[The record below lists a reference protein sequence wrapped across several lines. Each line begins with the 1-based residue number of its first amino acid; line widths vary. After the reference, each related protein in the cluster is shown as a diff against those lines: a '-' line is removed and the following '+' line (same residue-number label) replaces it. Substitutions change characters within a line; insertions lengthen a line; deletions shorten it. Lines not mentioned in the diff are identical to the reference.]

1 MVNSFLSMIR
11 RLTTWFLPSD
21 PSGSDGQRRKMLFAL
36 FQSLLIVPLFIFGA
50 MHFRSGSYFLWIMDH
65 LAALV
70 MVGFIIA
77 LRFMRRPLILYRI
90 MIIMTSM
97 MLFYWLITGAVRGHA
112 SIWIIGSPLFIFF
125 LTGRREGLVWSLI
138 LITGAVLVFMN
149 PLALPWVWNYPPD
162 YVSRHLFTLFIT
174 FLFTYFYESTGDR
187 YKKAIE
193 KEQGLLVRE
202 KERLAEAKAEV
213 DSANERLRQEMDVR
227 LIAEE
232 ELRKHRDHLE
242 EIVLERTRELRRS
255 NIDLG
260 ESEKRYRILA
270 DNVTDLIFS
279 LDMNFTVLY
288 ISPSIHSMYGYTA
301 DEALSLSIRDIH
313 TPESFKK
320 LMKVFHAQLELEN
333 GGEADPAR
341 HVVLQLRQRR
351 KDGSLFDVEVRAS
364 FLRDDSGKPSG
375 IVGIARD
382 ITERVRAQRENE
394 EMQEQ
399 LAQAQK
405 MEAVGTLAGGLA
417 HDFNN
422 ILGGILGSLDLLRL
436 SLKKERLEDRDTVDK
451 YLEVGMESARRS
463 VNLIKELLALS
474 QRHEIKLEPIDMNEA
489 VRHIHELCT
498 NSLPKSIALEFAYS
512 PQRPMIM
519 GDMVQIGQVLLNL
532 CINASHAMTI
542 MRRPGERQGGALS
555 VTVDLTGLNHH
566 DARFDGES
574 HPSAHEW
581 VRVVIADTGV
591 GMDRDTVTRIYEPFY
606 TRKKRGEGTGLGL
619 AISYN
624 IIQKHGGH
632 IRVESEPGAGSRF
645 TLFFPACD
653 TCAEPVHGDTDSDEQ
668 VSGTGVVLVIDDEAM
683 VLKVA
688 RGALEQS
695 GYEVITANSP
705 DMGIEV
711 FRSSHTRIS
720 AVVIDLSMPG
730 KSGLE
735 VFAAL
740 KEIDPSVRAILSS
753 GMLDNESRERA
764 LALGIRDFAG
774 KPYTARELAEKV
786 RIVLM

>member
-1 MVNSFLSMIR
+1 
-11 RLTTWFLPSD
+11 
-21 PSGSDGQRRKMLFAL
+21 MLFTL
-36 FQSLLIVPLFIFGA
+36 FLSLLIVPLFIFGA

-70 MVGFIIA
+70 MIGFIIA
-77 LRFMRRPLILYRI
+77 LRFVRSPLILYRI
-90 MIIMTSM
+90 TIIMTSI
-97 MLFYWLITGAVRGHA
+97 MLFFWLVTGAIQGYA

-125 LTGRREGLVWSLI
+125 LTGRREGLVWSLMV
-138 LITGAVLVFMN
+138 ITGAVLVFMN
-149 PLALPWVWNYPPD
+149 PLALSWVWTYPPD

-174 FLFTYFYESTGDR
+174 FLFTYFYESMSDR

-213 DSANERLRQEMDVR
+213 DSVNERLRQEMDVR
-227 LIAEE
+227 LIAED

-242 EIVLERTRELRRS
+242 EIVLDRTRELRRS
-255 NIDLG
+255 NLELG

-279 LDMNFTVLY
+279 LDMDFRILY
-288 ISPSIHSMYGYTA
+288 ISPSIQSMYGYTVG
-301 DEALSLSIRDIH
+301 EARSLSIRDIH
-313 TPESFKK
+313 TPESFRK
-320 LMKVFHAQLELEN
+320 LMKIFHSQLELEN
-333 GGEADPAR
+333 GGGVDPAR
-341 HVVLQLRQRR
+341 HVVLQLRPRR

-364 FLRDDSGKPSG
+364 FLRDDSGKLSG

-436 SLKKERLEDRDTVDK
+436 CLKKEQLDDRDTVDQ
-451 YLEVGMESARRS
+451 YLEVGMESAKRS

-489 VRHIHELCT
+489 LRHIHELCT

-512 PQRPMIM
+512 PERPMIM
-519 GDMVQIGQVLLNL
+519 GDMVQVGQVMLNL

-542 MRRPGERQGGALS
+542 MRRPGERQGGTLS
-555 VTVDLTGLNHH
+555 VTVDIAEFDHH
-566 DARFDGES
+566 DAGTGEK
-574 HPSAHEW
+574 PSANGREW

-591 GMDRDTVTRIYEPFY
+591 GMNRDTVTRIYEPFF

-632 IRVESEPGAGSRF
+632 IRVESEPGAWSRF
-645 TLFFPACD
+645 TLYFPSCD
-653 TCAEPVHGDTDSDEQ
+653 TCAEPVHHAPGGEEP
-668 VSGTGVVLVIDDEAM
+668 VIGTGLVLVIDDEPM

-711 FRSSHTRIS
+711 FRSSHARIS

-740 KEIDPSVRAILSS
+740 KEIDPCVRAILSS
-753 GMLDNESRERA
+753 GMLDNESKERA
-764 LALGIRDFAG
+764 LALGVRDFAG

-786 RIVLM
+786 RNILM

>member
-1 MVNSFLSMIR
+1 MINTFQR
-11 RLTTWFLPSD
+11 ISAWILPD
-21 PSGSDGQRRKMLFAL
+21 DLAGSDEQGRKTLFAL
-36 FQSLLIVPLFIFGA
+36 FLSLLMIPLFIFGA
-50 MHFRSGSYFLWIMDH
+50 VHLISGIYFLWIMDH

-70 MVGFIIA
+70 MAGFIIS
-77 LRFMRRPLILYRI
+77 LRFIKKPLILYRI
-90 MIIMTSM
+90 TIIMTSL
-97 MLFYWLITGAVRGHA
+97 MLFYWLITGAVQGYA
-112 SIWIIGSPLFIFF
+112 SIWIIGTPLFIFF
-125 LTGRREGLVWSLI
+125 LTGRREGLVWSLVV
-138 LITGAVLVFMN
+138 ITGAILVFMN
-149 PLALPWVWNYPPD
+149 PLALPWVWYYQPD

-174 FLFTYFYESTGDR
+174 FLFTYFYESMSDR
-187 YKKAIE
+187 YKKAI
-193 KEQGLLVRE
+193 KNEQGLLVRE

-213 DSANERLRQEMDVR
+213 DSVNERLRREMDVR

-242 EIVLERTRELRRS
+242 EIVMERTRELRRS
-255 NIDLG
+255 NLDLG
-260 ESEKRYRILA
+260 ESENRYRILA

-279 LDMNFTVLY
+279 LDMDFRILY
-288 ISPSIHSMYGYTA
+288 ISPSIQSMYGYTPG
-301 DEALSLSIRDIH
+301 EALTLSIRDIH
-313 TPESFKK
+313 TPGSFRK
-320 LMKVFHAQLELEN
+320 LMKVYHAQLELEN
-333 GGEADPAR
+333 GEGVDPSR

-422 ILGGILGSLDLLRL
+422 ILSGILGSFDLLRL
-436 SLKKERLEDRDTVDK
+436 SLKKEELEDRETVDK

-463 VNLIKELLALS
+463 VNLIKELLTLS
-474 QRHEIKLEPIDMNEA
+474 QRHEIKLEPIDMNAA
-489 VRHIHELCT
+489 VRHIQELCT

-512 PQRPMIM
+512 PERPMIM
-519 GDMVQIGQVLLNL
+519 GDTVQIGQVLLNL

-542 MRRPGERQGGALS
+542 MRGPGERQGGTLS
-555 VTVDLTGLNHH
+555 VTVEIAGFNHH
-566 DARFDGES
+566 DAMPGDGLS
-574 HPSAHEW
+574 SSGREW
-581 VRVVIADTGV
+581 VRIVIADTGV

-632 IRVESEPGAGSRF
+632 IRVDSEPGAGSRF
-645 TLFFPACD
+645 TLYFPACD
-653 TCAEPVHGDTDSDEQ
+653 TCAEPDHGAPAVEEP
-668 VSGTGVVLVIDDEAM
+668 VSGTGVVLIIDDEPT

-705 DMGIEV
+705 DMGVEV
-711 FRSSHTRIS
+711 FRSSHNRIS
-720 AVVIDLSMPG
+720 AVIIDLSMPG

-735 VFAAL
+735 VFAVL
-740 KEIDPSVRAILSS
+740 KEIDPAVRAILSS
-753 GMLDNESRERA
+753 GMLDNESKERA
-764 LALGIRDFAG
+764 LALGIKEFAN
-774 KPYTARELAEKV
+774 KPYMARELAEKV
-786 RIVLM
+786 RGVLM